1 MTSRN
6 DVSPTYWVTDD
17 DYPDICLFCHGTL
30 QRLANLVNDD
40 PFFQLF
46 HYQNKLFSASI
57 ASAQN
62 LLQFMCGVRSDDCQ
76 ALEKNCTREE
86 INTMTNA
93 FVLL

>member
-40 PFFQLF
+40 PFFSTLSFTIKTNYFPLQ
-46 HYQNKLFSASI
+46 
-57 ASAQN
+57 
-62 LLQFMCGVRSDDCQ
+62 LLQHKIYYNLCAVYAVTIVKHWKKIVQERKSTQ
-76 ALEKNCTREE
+76 
-86 INTMTNA
+86 
-93 FVLL
+93 